1 MSQAQVR
8 QVPIPQVR
16 YLSEKAVSEMTGVP
30 VKSLQ
35 QNRFHRKGL
44 PYVKFGKLVRYDLQD
59 VVNYLEGCKIRH
71 EG

>member
-1 MSQAQVR
+1 M
-8 QVPIPQVR
+8 PQVTTVQTPQIR
-16 YLSEKAVSEMTGVP
+16 YLSERAVSEMTGIP

-59 VVNYLEGCKIRH
+59 VVSYLEARKVRH
-71 EG
+71 DG

>member
-1 MSQAQVR
+1 MVQVMTVHAPQA
-8 QVPIPQVR
+8 R
-16 YLSEKAVSEMTGVP
+16 YLSEKAVSEITGIP

-44 PYVKFGKLVRYDLQD
+44 PYVKFGRLVRYDMQD
-59 VVNYLEGCKIRH
+59 VVAYLESCKVRH